1 MYSYTA
7 LFQSKFCLAVPPD
20 PTLTN
25 SAPNPPHGISLPVS
39 PVVVLSALGYIG
51 FKVIDT
57 TGNIEVN
64 IRGLLVFR
72 FALR

>member
-7 LFQSKFCLAVPPD
+7 LFQNKLCLGVPPA

-64 IRGLLVFR
+64 IRGLLVVR
-72 FALR
+72 FGMR